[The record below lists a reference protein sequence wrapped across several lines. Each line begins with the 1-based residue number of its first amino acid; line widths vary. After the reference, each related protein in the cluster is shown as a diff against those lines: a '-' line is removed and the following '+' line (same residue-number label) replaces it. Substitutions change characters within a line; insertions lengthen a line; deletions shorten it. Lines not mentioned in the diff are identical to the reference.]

1 MVYRIFVIRMP
12 RLQSVREGLTL
23 VLLACLPLHALLVTV
38 GTKLLLGANHAPWGL
53 LAVWKEALLMLI
65 VGMALWEFAREKIR
79 QPTTKF
85 RLDILDV
92 GILLFVLLA
101 VCVSLLTH
109 GNLTLMLY
117 GFRYDCVPLA
127 AFMVLRHVSWSP
139 WFWKTAENM
148 LVGMAAVLSLYGA
161 VTLLLPQAFFTWL
174 GYSDMHSLYFPGKPI
189 AAFQYIMNSET
200 ARVQSTMSGPNQFG
214 AWLLVPYA
222 LLLWKLSTS
231 AFVHP
236 KRVPGWTIVFWLLT
250 CVGLVFSLS
259 RSAWIAAAFM
269 TFVLAWSTIPKVLVR
284 KYGAPAF
291 GLLLAFVVLGS
302 WMFPDILL
310 RVGSSRGHFEKP
322 AQALQMLWETPLGRG
337 LGSVG
342 PASSKVS
349 DTCVHLRE
357 QDDPAWAKD
366 IPDLCVFLGETQ
378 VQPAP
383 SSKQCDCPFHPENWF
398 LQIALETGVL
408 GGVLYAMIIGYLVLG
423 IWYKARW
430 LAMSV
435 IGLCVMSLFLHAWE
449 DAAVA
454 YTVWILA
461 AATLKPTSS
470 RAAA

>member
-1 MVYRIFVIRMP
+1 M
-12 RLQSVREGLTL
+12 L
-23 VLLACLPLHALLVTV
+23 LPLHALLVTV
-38 GTKLLLGANHAPWGL
+38 GTKLLFGANRAPWGL
-53 LAVWKEALLMLI
+53 LAVWKEVVLGLILCVALYEWLL
-65 VGMALWEFAREKIR
+65 ARR
-79 QPTTKF
+79 ASSVSSLSP
-85 RLDILDV
+85 RAYRGVDL
-92 GILLFVLLA
+92 GIGIFILLA
-101 VCVSLLTH
+101 VAVSLLTH
-109 GNLTLMLY
+109 GNLTLLLY
-117 GFRYDCVPLA
+117 GFRYDCVPLM
-127 AFMVLRHVSWSP
+127 AFLLLRRVQWSE
-139 WFWKTAENM
+139 WFWKTAEM
-148 LVGMAAVLSLYGA
+148 VLVGMAAVLSLYGA

-189 AAFQYIMNSET
+189 AAFQYIMNSDV

-214 AWLLVPYA
+214 AWLLLPYA
-222 LLLWKLSTS
+222 LLLWKLSES
-231 AFVHP
+231 VFVHP
-236 KRVPGWTIVFWLLT
+236 RRLPGWTFVFWLLT
-250 CVGLVFSLS
+250 CIALVLSLS
-259 RSAWIAAAFM
+259 RSAWIASAVI
-269 TFVLAWSTIPKVLVR
+269 TFVVAWTAIPKVVLR
-284 KYGAPAF
+284 KYGMTVCY
-291 GLLLAFVVLGS
+291 LLFATFVLGS
-302 WMFPDILL
+302 WFFPQVLL

-322 AQALQMLWETPLGRG
+322 VQALQMLWETPLGRG

-383 SSKQCDCPFHPENWF
+383 TVRECLCPFHPENWF

-408 GGVLYAMIIGYLVLG
+408 GGVLYAMIIGYLVFG
-423 IWYKARW
+423 IWHKARW

-454 YTVWILA
+454 YTMWILA
-461 AATLKPTSS
+461 AVALRPTSS